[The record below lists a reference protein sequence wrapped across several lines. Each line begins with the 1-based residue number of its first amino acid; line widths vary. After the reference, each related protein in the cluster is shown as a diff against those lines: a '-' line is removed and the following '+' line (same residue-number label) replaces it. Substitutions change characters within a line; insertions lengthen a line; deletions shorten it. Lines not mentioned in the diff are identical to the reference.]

1 MMKKKII
8 ILIISIMVIILF
20 LLGSIIYI
28 KINENNDIVEGKEED
43 NLIEES
49 DQGVVK
55 AIDSNVQLLTVK
67 GYIQSFIE
75 QINLNN
81 VIYYTDGN
89 KINESIIAKNTYS
102 LLSKEYIKKNSI
114 TEETA
119 LDYVN
124 KIEERLTFIP
134 LKINVLKCSNCTK
147 YSIYGFAYNQKNE
160 NKGDMYFILNVDNLN
175 ATYSIEP
182 VFNVKDI
189 SDIELNSE
197 ELTIE
202 KNRYNS
208 YEEKE
213 ITEEDIC
220 EQYMIMYKELMLSNS
235 NEAYKYLDSEYRNI
249 KYGSFQ
255 EYQNFIIDNK
265 DDINNLVMKAYAINE
280 KQYVCKDD
288 TNNFYIF
295 NVNNVLDYT
304 VILDTYTVDLPE
316 FTEKYNKASEQE
328 KVALNINKVITALNA
343 KDYKYIYSKLAD
355 SFKNNYFENEEAL
368 KEYLVNNLFE
378 NNDVE
383 FEKFAKEG
391 TLYTYRIKVT
401 KIISE
406 EEEERYYG
414 KNAPMKYIN
423 VVMQLNEGTD
433 FAMSFSIEE

>member
-28 KINENNDIVEGKEED
+28 KINENNSIDEGKEED

-49 DQGVVK
+49 GQGVVK
-55 AIDSNVQLLTVK
+55 AIDSNAQLLTVK
-67 GYIQSFIE
+67 SYIQSFIE

-89 KINESIIAKNTYS
+89 KINESIIAKHTYN
-102 LLSKEYIKKNSI
+102 LLSKEYIDKNSI

-119 LDYVN
+119 LNYVN
-124 KIEERLTFIP
+124 KIEEKLTFIP
-134 LKINVLKCSNCTK
+134 LKINVLNCSNCTK

-182 VFNVKDI
+182 VFNVRDI
-189 SDIELNSE
+189 SDIELSSE

-220 EQYMIMYKELMLSNS
+220 EQYMIMYKKLMLSNS
-235 NEAYKYLDSEYRNI
+235 NEAYKYLDNEYRNI

-265 DDINNLVMKAYAINE
+265 DDINNLVMKAYAING
-280 KQYVCKDD
+280 KQYVCKDAK
-288 TNNFYIF
+288 NNFYIF

-304 VILDTYTVDLPE
+304 VILDTYTVDLPQ

-355 SFKNNYFENEEAL
+355 SFKSNYFENEKTL

-383 FEKFAKEG
+383 FEKFTKEG
-391 TLYTYRIKVT
+391 TLYTYKIKLT

-406 EEEERYYG
+406 EEKEKYYG
-414 KNAPMKYIN
+414 KNAPMVYMNI
-423 VVMQLNEGTD
+423 VMQLNEGTG
-433 FAMSFSIEE
+433 FVMSFSIEE